1 MNIPRGKYI
10 GKLVSDLPVEERD
23 HFIKCPACNGW
34 IDCRDLGQVFS
45 HEGPLPHPKEDQP
58 Q

>member
-1 MNIPRGKYI
+1 MQKII
-10 GKLVSDLPVEERD
+10 GKRIDKEVVDESE
-23 HFIKCPACNGW
+23 HFIRCGLCNGL
-34 IDCRDLGQVFS
+34 IDCRDLGQVLS

>member
-1 MNIPRGKYI
+1 MIPRGKYI
-10 GKLVSDLPVEERD
+10 GTRTDKKVTDESE
-23 HFIKCPACNGW
+23 HFFKCDACGGMV
-34 IDCRDLGQVFS
+34 DMRDLGIVFS